1 MDDPP
6 QTIPDRPSSA
16 GPGGS
21 TENINQGR
29 DTQERVADPGLATDR
44 SASDPDPL
52 VIDDLDRYSRLRLI
66 SWWRQD
72 RLQAARVL
80 VVGAGAL
87 GNEVL
92 KNLALVGLGTIHL
105 IDLDEVEPSN
115 LSRSVLFR
123 SDDGGQSKA
132 EVAARRARELN
143 PEITIRPIYGDVI
156 TDVGL
161 GLFADVDLVIG
172 CLDNREARLWVN
184 RQCWK
189 VGTPWIDAGIQEI
202 QGVVKVFVPPDSA
215 CYECTMTERDYQ
227 LLNLRYSCPL
237 LRREEIVAGKVP
249 TAPTIASM
257 MAALQVQEALKLLH
271 GLPVAAGSALVF
283 NGVANQ
289 FYSTRLPRRDDCL
302 SHETYPEPVA
312 LPMGHQATVSD
323 LLRAAEAHVEGP
335 LQLVLD
341 RELVVAI
348 ECPRCAWRGE
358 VMRPRVKV
366 RAAEAV
372 CASCRQPAIPVF
384 TSAVEESSPLAEEPL
399 SRVGIPPYDIVR
411 VDGPAACGFFLLEA
425 DRGLEIRTGREDT
438 AGERG

>member
-1 MDDPP
+1 MINDA
-6 QTIPDRPSSA
+6 T
-16 GPGGS
+16 
-21 TENINQGR
+21 TEVS
-29 DTQERVADPGLATDR
+29 DDR
-44 SASDPDPL
+44 SNSDSEVL

-66 SWWRQD
+66 SWWRQE
-72 RLQAARVL
+72 RLREARVM

-87 GNEVL
+87 GNEVV

-123 SDDGGQSKA
+123 SDDGGQPKA
-132 EVAARRARELN
+132 EVAARRARDLN
-143 PEITIRPIYGDVI
+143 PEIAIIPIHGDVI

-161 GLFADVDLVIG
+161 GQFADVDLVIG

-215 CYECTMTERDYQ
+215 CYECTMTARDYQ

-302 SHETYPEPVA
+302 SHETYPEPVE
-312 LPMGHQATVSD
+312 LELGHRSTVSD
-323 LLRAAEAHVEGP
+323 LLRAAGAHVQGP
-335 LQLVLD
+335 RQLVLD

-372 CASCRQPAIPVF
+372 CASCLRPAVPVF

-399 SRVGIPPYDIVR
+399 CRVGIPPYDIVR
-411 VDGPAACGFFLLEA
+411 VDGPAGSGFFLLAA
-425 DRGLEIRTGREDT
+425 DRGDGTRTGHEDT